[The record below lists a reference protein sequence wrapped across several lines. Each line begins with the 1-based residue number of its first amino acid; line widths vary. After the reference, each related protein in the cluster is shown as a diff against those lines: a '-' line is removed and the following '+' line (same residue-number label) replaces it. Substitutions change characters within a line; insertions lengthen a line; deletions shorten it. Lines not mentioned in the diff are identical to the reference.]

1 MIFPVASL
9 IDSNILIDN
18 LRQVAKARDK
28 IRDIYIRDGRLV
40 SSVICRAEVLNGM
53 LPREEKHTLEFLG
66 RFEWLPVTS
75 EITDISSAYY
85 RQFHK
90 SHGVVLF
97 DSLIAGTAKS
107 HSLDLITANKRHYP
121 MEDIKI
127 VQPY

>member
-1 MIFPVASL
+1 MPIL
-9 IDSNILIDN
+9 DSNILIDH
-18 LRQVAKARDK
+18 LRNRSAAVRVVKDLTFSQETLA
-28 IRDIYIRDGRLV
+28 

-53 LPREEKHTLEFLG
+53 RPDEEKRTLEFLSQ
-66 RFEWLPVTS
+66 FEWLPVTS
-75 EITDISSAYY
+75 EITDISSAYF

-90 SHGVVLF
+90 SHGVDLY

-107 HSLDLITANKRHYP
+107 HSQDLITANKRHYP

>member
-1 MIFPVASL
+1 MASL

-18 LRQVAKARDK
+18 LRQATKARDT
-28 IRDIYIRDGRLV
+28 IQNIFIHDGRLV

-53 LPREEKHTLEFLG
+53 LPEEQKRTLELLS
-66 RFEWLPVTS
+66 RFEWLPVTAD
-75 EITDISSAYY
+75 ITDISSAYF

-107 HSLDLITANKRHYP
+107 HSLDIITSNKRHYP
-121 MEDIKI
+121 MGDIKVI
-127 VQPY
+127 QPY